1 MNDPFVILGVP
12 PSATPAQVR
21 TAFRR
26 LCLRHHPDRNPGDP
40 TAAARFMG
48 IVRAYRAALRG
59 PRTAA
64 PEPPPAGPRPDRY
77 GCASCG
83 DTFPFPERCPRCAIE
98 LHDRNDPRTDRHAGR
113 AAETDPRVEAFVRE
127 LERRPPVAEPDS
139 VERLPAPA
147 LMAGTFLA
155 AGGLV
160 WTLGGPIG
168 PALLVAGFAV
178 YVAAVEGHRIFQ
190 TG

>member
-1 MNDPFVILGVP
+1 MHDPFAILGVP
-12 PSATPAQVR
+12 PSATTAQIR

-26 LCLRHHPDRNPGDP
+26 LCLQHHPDRNPGDP
-40 TAAARFMG
+40 SAAARFMG

-59 PRTAA
+59 PRAAA

-83 DTFPFPERCPRCAIE
+83 DTFPFPERCPRCAID
-98 LHDRNDPRTDRHAGR
+98 LHDRHERRQE
-113 AAETDPRVEAFVRE
+113 AAAPTDPRVEAFVTE
-127 LERRPPVAEPDS
+127 LERRPPVTETDG

-147 LMAGTFLA
+147 LMAGSFLA

-168 PALLVAGFAV
+168 PALLFAGFAV

-190 TG
+190 PS